1 MKNKDDIG
9 LCEAY
14 NQIINQVTLDDQRVV
29 EEGIWDRIRARTASA
44 VGSAKPME
52 RIGAGVASGLG
63 KIAGK
68 FSPEAGKALQQ
79 VGAEG
84 RKKVAAAGQTAKI
97 TSVLNSKRNA
107 VTSIANDIINDL
119 NKLGLNSKGMTA
131 DDISSALLKDVTEM
145 LTGQL
150 ASSASSVAPKTS
162 EAPKGKPT
170 VQHFAS
176 DIGASGDSM
185 YQKYNDGWYER
196 QGSKAS
202 GWQYSK
208 VDDQNIINALEKIS

>member
-9 LCEAY
+9 LFEAY
-14 NQIINQVTLDDQRVV
+14 NQVV
-29 EEGIWDRIRARTASA
+29 DPQQLIEEGWWDRVKARTAGVA
-44 VGSAKPME
+44 GGAKPAV

-63 KIAGK
+63 KVAGA
-68 FSPEAGKALQQ
+68 FSPDAGKALQK

-84 RKKVAAAGQTAKI
+84 RRKVAAAGQTSKI
-97 TSVLNSKRNA
+97 SSVLNSKRN
-107 VTSIANDIINDL
+107 SITKLANDIINDL

-131 DDISSALLKDVTEM
+131 DDVSKSLLTDIETM

-150 ASSASSVAPKTS
+150 GTSASVATPKTS
-162 EAPKGKPT
+162 ATPKGKPT
-170 VQHFAS
+170 TQHFAS

-196 QGSKAS
+196 EGSKAS
-202 GWQYSK
+202 GFNYSK
-208 VDDQNIINALEKIS
+208 VSDKNIIDALEKLP

>member
-9 LCEAY
+9 LFEAY
-14 NQIINQVTLDDQRVV
+14 GQVIDNQQVL
-29 EEGIWDRIRARTASA
+29 EEGIWDRIKARTAGV
-44 VGSAKPME
+44 VGGAKPMQ

-63 KIAGK
+63 KVAGA

-84 RKKVAAAGQTAKI
+84 RRKVAAAGQTSKI
-97 TSVLNSKRNA
+97 SSVLNSKRN
-107 VTSIANDIINDL
+107 SITKLANDIINDL

-131 DDISSALLKDVTEM
+131 EDVSKSLLNDIETM

-150 ASSASSVAPKTS
+150 GSATAVATPKTS
-162 EAPKGKPT
+162 VTPKGKPS

-176 DIGASGDSM
+176 DIGVNDDSM
-185 YQKYNDGWYER
+185 YQKYNDGWYNR
-196 QGSKAS
+196 TGSKS
-202 GWQYSK
+202 TGWQYSK
-208 VDDQNIINALEKIS
+208 VSDKNIIDSLEKLS

>member
-9 LCEAY
+9 LFEAY
-14 NQIINQVTLDDQRVV
+14 IQIVDKQQVV
-29 EEGIWDRIRARTASA
+29 EEGIWDRIKARTAGA

-63 KIAGK
+63 KVAGA

-84 RKKVAAAGQTAKI
+84 RKRIAAAGEASKI
-97 TSVLNSKRNA
+97 TSILNSKRNSVA
-107 VTSIANDIINDL
+107 KLANDIINDL
-119 NKLGLNSKGMTA
+119 NKLGLNTKGMTA
-131 DDISSALLKDVTEM
+131 EDISTSLLKDVETM
-145 LTGQL
+145 LTGKL
-150 ASSASSVAPKTS
+150 GSSQSVTSPKTTES
-162 EAPKGKPT
+162 PKGKPS

-176 DIGASGDSM
+176 DIGVNDDSM
-185 YQKYNDGWYER
+185 YQKYNDGWYNR
-196 QGSKAS
+196 TGSKSS

-208 VDDQNIINALEKIS
+208 VSDKNIIDALEKLS

>member
-9 LCEAY
+9 LFEAY
-14 NQIINQVTLDDQRVV
+14 NQVV
-29 EEGIWDRIRARTASA
+29 DPQQLIEEGWWDRLKARTSGVA
-44 VGSAKPME
+44 GGAKPME

-68 FSPEAGKALQQ
+68 FSPEAGKSLQQ

-84 RKKVAAAGQTAKI
+84 RKKIAAAGQTSKI
-97 TSVLNSKRNA
+97 TSILNSKRN
-107 VTSIANDIINDL
+107 SINKLANDIINDL
-119 NKLGLNSKGMTA
+119 NKLGLNSKGMTS
-131 DDISSALLKDVTEM
+131 DDVSKSLLNDIETM

-150 ASSASSVAPKTS
+150 GSATSATSTKTSAS
-162 EAPKGKPT
+162 PKGKPT
-170 VQHFAS
+170 TQHFAS

-196 QGSKAS
+196 EGSKAS
-202 GWQYSK
+202 GFTFSK
-208 VDDQNIINALEKIS
+208 VSDQNIINALEKLP